1 MAEYH
6 EKNSKSKW
14 TVPAEV
20 VIRERVMTKA
30 RYGYS
35 EHRPLEE
42 QVEQLIQVMAEL
54 CEEMNIDATKF
65 NDNYEKV
72 SVIKED

>member
-1 MAEYH
+1 MAEYR
-6 EKNSKSKW
+6 EKHSKSKW

-20 VIRERVMTKA
+20 VIRERVMTK
-30 RYGYS
+30 RGYGFS
-35 EHRPLEE
+35 ERRPLEE
-42 QVEQLIQVMAEL
+42 QVEQLVQVMAEL

-65 NDNYEKV
+65 NDDYEKV